1 MNAITTIARAPKAT
15 KRAPLAKVTGKGA
28 SARLD
33 AFEAIAPKA
42 YVDGMSR
49 AELMAS
55 INIALGL
62 APTEEQLES
71 AKREYVIGR
80 AAQRL
85 ADGEYPKANM
95 AGGDKLH
102 FMRSL
107 VTQYAAPTP
116 DGKKAKAL
124 RNGQIGRRS
133 IAQHKAIRAAE
144 EAWSLIKAETGYGQA
159 MTQSARNASKSDA
172 SKSDANK
179 AARGTKAP
187 GVAAPNTTQLATPA
201 KALTADDACQHVATQ
216 LATLQLFCNKNA
228 KLIPAGLGAVVIAA
242 KKACDKEMAL
252 IASTKPDIKF

>member
-1 MNAITTIARAPKAT
+1 MNAITTIIRAAKPAKL
-15 KRAPLAKVTGKGA
+15 APLANVKGKGA
-28 SARLD
+28 AARL
-33 AFEAIAPKA
+33 AAYEAIAPKA

-49 AELMAS
+49 AELIGT
-55 INIALGL
+55 INAALGMERERGM

-102 FMRSL
+102 FMRQL

-124 RNGQIGRRS
+124 RSGQVGRRS

-172 SKSDANK
+172 SK
-179 AARGTKAP
+179 ARGTKAP
-187 GVAAPNTTQLATPA
+187 GTATPNTTQLATPA
-201 KALTADDACQHVATQ
+201 KALTADEACQHVASQ

-228 KLIPAGLGAVVIAA
+228 KLIPAGLGAVIIAA
-242 KKACDKEMAL
+242 KKACDREMAL
-252 IASTKPDIKF
+252 IASTKPDVKF

>member
-55 INIALGL
+55 INVALGM

-85 ADGEYPKANM
+85 ADSEYPKANM

-102 FMRSL
+102 FMRQL

-133 IAQHKAIRAAE
+133 VAQHKAIRAAE

-172 SKSDANK
+172 SK
-179 AARGTKAP
+179 ARGTKAP
-187 GVAAPNTTQLATPA
+187 GTTAPNTTQLATPA
-201 KALTADDACQHVATQ
+201 KALTADEACQHVATQ

-228 KLIPAGLGAVVIAA
+228 KLIPAGLGAVIIAA

-252 IASTKPDIKF
+252 IASTKPDTKF

>member
-1 MNAITTIARAPKAT
+1 MNAITTNIRAAKPVKV
-15 KRAPLAKVTGKGA
+15 APLANVKGKGA
-28 SARLD
+28 AARL
-33 AFEAIAPKA
+33 AAYEAIAPKA

-55 INIALGL
+55 INVALGM

-102 FMRSL
+102 FMRQL

-116 DGKKAKAL
+116 DGKKPKAL
-124 RNGQIGRRS
+124 RSGQVGRRS

-172 SKSDANK
+172 SK
-179 AARGTKAP
+179 ARGTKAP
-187 GVAAPNTTQLATPA
+187 GTATPNTTQLATPA
-201 KALTADDACQHVATQ
+201 KALTADEACQHVATQ

-228 KLIPAGLGAVVIAA
+228 KLIPAGLGAVIIAA

-252 IASTKPDIKF
+252 IASTKPVVKF